1 MEIYFLYEKKK
12 KKKKKKKKEIF
23 IVLSLQRQPSII
35 EHPFDVEQR
44 Y

>member
-12 KKKKKKKKEIF
+12 KKKKEEERNIHRA
-23 IVLSLQRQPSII
+23 LSAKATK
-35 EHPFDVEQR
+35 H

>member
-12 KKKKKKKKEIF
+12 KKKKKEEERNIHRA
-23 IVLSLQRQPSII
+23 LSAKATK
-35 EHPFDVEQR
+35 H

>member
-12 KKKKKKKKEIF
+12 KEKKEEERNIHRA
-23 IVLSLQRQPSII
+23 LSAKATK
-35 EHPFDVEQR
+35 H